1 MAQARKS
8 GTGLDTPPFQLL
20 VGTLSH
26 IKVDSANASA
36 DLSVLANVGDAGER
50 VVSTIALTRTPVIVD
65 NDTADANVMY
75 VAVEGEVTDT
85 DAANIQAS
93 VRALGGALAAAT
105 VEKGE
110 YTVTV

>member
-1 MAQARKS
+1 MAQARKA

-20 VGTLSH
+20 VGTISH
-26 IKVDSANASA
+26 LKVDSANASA

-65 NDTADANVMY
+65 LDGTDSNVMY
-75 VAVEGEVTDT
+75 VAVEGEVTSS
-85 DAANIQAS
+85 DAANIQTS
-93 VRALGGALAAAT
+93 VRALGGSLAAAN
-105 VEKGE
+105 VNVGD